1 MFATKLR
8 ECFYEYAWSVEI
20 LDGYGEGFKGKKYL
34 IWHQC
39 KLSGENKKM
48 KDIED

>member
-1 MFATKLR
+1 MNI
-8 ECFYEYAWSVEI
+8 AWSVEI
-20 LDGYGEGFKGKKYL
+20 LDGYGEGLRGRSNL

-39 KLSGENKKM
+39 KMYGKNKKV